1 MKIRKLLS
9 RIPVVLAAAAT
20 LVASTGAQAQNNE
33 EKLRSMAQ
41 YYGFAT
47 YALGANERCDLLDAG
62 EYRALIVL
70 RDALS
75 GDLSRATKKEV
86 FTSLNH
92 APKAE
97 KEWAK
102 GCLSQQAH
110 GQQWNLINTARLI
123 VHAIEAAPAAMSGDP
138 GECRVGLADKL
149 PRADWTIVAEMAAR
163 HHLVTD
169 RASFESMQKMFAG
182 LVDADCARDAK
193 ESRFLQAGFDFLW
206 HVEDHARVTGGNAT
220 VKSPGS
226 SLAAKYR
233 SIVVAKEMGPW
244 RLRRGIFTGSFGRDG
259 INVYRLVERGDAD
272 TAFISLTNPGLFRDP
287 QGDLRF
293 SQKGRWTIKLK
304 GNAPAVQLR
313 LDDGAVIP
321 FSKLAGDGSQG
332 MGSSR
337 FQFEKTSLATL
348 NGKPDTAAVQI
359 AWQNDEGKWLLFQG
373 GGVSPKAVKFT
384 LGHLREAIAW
394 ATVPR
399 PID

>member
-1 MKIRKLLS
+1 MTIPISITRTLTVLS
-9 RIPVVLAAAAT
+9 GAAT
-20 LVASTGAQAQNNE
+20 LIFTPSAHAQSNQD
-33 EKLRSMAQ
+33 KLRSMAQ

-62 EYRALIVL
+62 EYRALIAL

-75 GDLSRATKKEV
+75 GDLSRATTKEV

-92 APKAE
+92 APNAE
-97 KEWAK
+97 KEWGK

-110 GQQWNLINTARLI
+110 SQQWGHVKNARLI
-123 VHAIEAAPAAMSGDP
+123 AHAIEAAPAAMSGDP

-149 PRADWTIVAEMAAR
+149 PRADWAIVAEMAAR

-193 ESRFLQAGFDFLW
+193 ESRFLQAGFDYLW
-206 HVEDHARVTGGNAT
+206 HLEDHARAAGNVT

-226 SLAAKYR
+226 SLAVKHR
-233 SIVVAKEMGPW
+233 SLVVAKDMGPW
-244 RLRRGIFTGSFGRDG
+244 RLRRGVFTGSFGRDG
-259 INVYRLVERGDAD
+259 INVYRLVDRGDAD
-272 TAFISLTNPGLFRDP
+272 TAFISLTNPVLFRDP
-287 QGDLRF
+287 QGDLWF

-313 LDDGAVIP
+313 LGDDTAIP

-337 FQFEKTSLATL
+337 FQLDQTALATL
-348 NGKPDTAAVQI
+348 KAKPDTATVQI
-359 AWQNDEGKWLLFQG
+359 AWQNDEGKWALFQG
-373 GGVSPKAVKFT
+373 SGLNPKAVQFT
-384 LGHLREAIAW
+384 LGQLRDAIAW

-399 PID
+399 PTE